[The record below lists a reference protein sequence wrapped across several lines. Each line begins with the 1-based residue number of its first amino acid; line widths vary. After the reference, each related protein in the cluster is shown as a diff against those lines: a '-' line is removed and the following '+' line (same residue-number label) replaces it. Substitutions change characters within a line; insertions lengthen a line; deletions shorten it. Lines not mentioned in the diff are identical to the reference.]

1 MNTKLITLIAAGLLT
16 VSATASADSYR
27 DRDRSGYRDGYY
39 AYEDGYRRDYRR
51 ARCGNCGT
59 VQRIETE
66 NYGRRD
72 RDDGTGGAVVGAL
85 VGAALGNQVGS
96 GNGRKA
102 ATVAGAI
109 AGGVAGKR
117 IDERNGSSDRFE
129 VVVRMD
135 NGRTV
140 ILEQRNLNGIRE
152 GSRVVVNGGVAR
164 LQ

>member
-1 MNTKLITLIAAGLLT
+1 MNTKLATLIASGLVAASL
-16 VSATASADSYR
+16 SACAADGYSY
-27 DRDRSGYRDGYY
+27 RDRSGYRDGY

-59 VQRIETE
+59 VERIEAE
-66 NYGRRD
+66 YYGRD

-85 VGAALGNQVGS
+85 VGAALGNQIGS
-96 GNGRKA
+96 GSGRKA

-129 VVVRMD
+129 VVIRMD

-140 ILEQRNLNGIRE
+140 ILEQRHLNGIRE

>member
-1 MNTKLITLIAAGLLT
+1 MNNKLVLFVASGLL
-16 VSATASADSYR
+16 ATSFCADAQYR
-27 DRDRSGYRDGYY
+27 DRDRGYNDGYY
-39 AYEDGYRRDYRR
+39 AYEDGYRDHRR

-59 VQRIETE
+59 VQRIEADY
-66 NYGRRD
+66 YGRRD
-72 RDDGTGGAVVGAL
+72 RDDGTGGAIVGAL

-96 GNGRKA
+96 GNGKKA

-117 IDERNGSSDRFE
+117 IDERNGSGNRYE

-140 ILEQRNLNGIRE
+140 ILEQKNLNGLRE

>member
-1 MNTKLITLIAAGLLT
+1 MNAKLATLIASGLLATSLT
-16 VSATASADSYR
+16 VATTDAQARDRYR
-27 DRDRSGYRDGYY
+27 DDGYSYDDRYRD
-39 AYEDGYRRDYRR
+39 DYRR
-51 ARCGNCGT
+51 GRCGNCGT
-59 VQRIETE
+59 VQRIERE
-66 NYGRRD
+66 YYGRGK
-72 RDDGTGGAVVGAL
+72 DDGTGGAVVGAL

-117 IDERNGSSDRFE
+117 IDENNGSRDRFE

-140 ILEQRNLNGIRE
+140 VLEQRDLNGVRE
-152 GSRVVVNGGVAR
+152 GSRVVVNGGKAR

>member
-1 MNTKLITLIAAGLLT
+1 MNTKLVTAIASGLLASSLL
-16 VSATASADSYR
+16 VATGDAQSRDRYR
-27 DRDRSGYRDGYY
+27 DDGYY
-39 AYEDGYRRDYRR
+39 AYQDSYDRDYRR

-59 VQRIETE
+59 VQRIEADY
-66 NYGRRD
+66 YGRRD
-72 RDDGTGGAVVGAL
+72 RDDGTGGAIVGAL

-96 GNGRKA
+96 GNGKKA

-117 IDERNGSSDRFE
+117 IDERNGSSDRYE
-129 VVVRMD
+129 IVVRMD

-140 ILEQRNLNGIRE
+140 VLEQKHLNGLRE

>member
-1 MNTKLITLIAAGLLT
+1 MNSKLATLIAAGLVSVS
-16 VSATASADSYR
+16 VSACASDRYAARDYR
-27 DRDRSGYRDGYY
+27 DDGYY
-39 AYEDGYRRDYRR
+39 AYEDGYRGDYRR
-51 ARCGNCGT
+51 GRCGNCGVVT
-59 VQRIETE
+59 RIEADY
-66 NYGRRD
+66 YGRRD

-96 GNGRKA
+96 GSGRKA

-117 IDERNGSSDRFE
+117 IDERNGSSDRYE

-140 ILEQRNLNGIRE
+140 ILEQRHLNGIRE
-152 GSRVVVNGGVAR
+152 GSQVVVNGGVAR
-164 LQ
+164 LR